1 MDKATYFQSVY
12 EAQFALGK
20 KIGAAVSAQIL
31 ALEAF
36 IQCSARWHFRWW
48 PIVGI
53 TPNAWS
59 TLQHR
64 AMEKSSVST
73 VNNRGL
79 IRAHRY
85 NREARSRLLFEREAP
100 LPDAWH
106 IYESRDSHH
115 SCTHRGARKNQRQW
129 VVGARSQYL
138 GTAKQRRADDHA
150 KTLCRDTNSA
160 ATRSSVSCRPGRRR

>member
-106 IYESRDSHH
+106 IYESRDTAILALTEEREKINDSGWLALDPNILGQQ
-115 SCTHRGARKNQRQW
+115 SSAVPTITRKRFAAIQI
-129 VVGARSQYL
+129 AL
-138 GTAKQRRADDHA
+138 RRE
-150 KTLCRDTNSA
+150 A
-160 ATRSSVSCRPGRRR
+160 A

>member
-106 IYESRDSHH
+106 IYESRDTAILALTEEREKINDSGWLALDPNILGQQ
-115 SCTHRGARKNQRQW
+115 SSAVPTITRKRFAAMQL
-129 VVGARSQYL
+129 AL
-138 GTAKQRRADDHA
+138 RRE
-150 KTLCRDTNSA
+150 A
-160 ATRSSVSCRPGRRR
+160 A